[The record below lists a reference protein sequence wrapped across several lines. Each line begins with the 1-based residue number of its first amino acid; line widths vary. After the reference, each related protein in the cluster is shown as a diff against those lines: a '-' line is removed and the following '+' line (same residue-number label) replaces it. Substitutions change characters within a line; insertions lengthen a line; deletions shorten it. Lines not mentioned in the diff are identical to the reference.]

1 MREHPWPDA
10 LEDVVAGSWDHL
22 DAAAEPLLPPGR
34 PPLAAVACS
43 VEQERPCAHRSRL
56 GVLER
61 WRGDEDEAADDVSV
75 HRSELD
81 GLPPAF
87 TDAHDRRRRAVPLGR
102 ELDVAFGGLGWIGI
116 GCRLCL
122 GETEEDA
129 NYERGLAFSGS

>member
-22 DAAAEPLLPPGR
+22 DAAAEPLLPPG
-34 PPLAAVACS
+34 
-43 VEQERPCAHRSRL
+43 
-56 GVLER
+56 
-61 WRGDEDEAADDVSV
+61 
-75 HRSELD
+75 

-129 NYERGLAFSGS
+129 NYERGLVFSGS